1 MFGEMLDTSPEAKRV
16 YFERLAKLSA
26 GERLALM
33 RASSRMIRQIAEA
46 ALRREHPDA
55 SPEEFRARLAVRL
68 YGRAAVE
75 GVLGP
80 LPSDAR

>member
-1 MFGEMLDTSPEAKRV
+1 MTSDAARGTAPE
-16 YFERLAKLSA
+16 
-26 GERLALM
+26 GALLGP
-33 RASSRMIRQIAEA
+33 AEIRELAEA

-80 LPSDAR
+80 LPADAR